1 MRKLL
6 WILGLAI
13 VLAGAAAAIYWQRA
27 SAAMEAPGPHLE
39 SVPLMVK
46 SGATVRGVLAEL
58 ETRGALADRRAVE
71 VFLRVRGSPQIKTGH
86 YEIPAQASPQEILR
100 QLSEGRVVLEALTV
114 IEGWTF
120 ADMRRAVE
128 AHVQISVTLRGKDLA
143 EIMKAIGHAGEHP
156 EGRFYPDTY
165 RFAAGTTDRDL
176 YALAY
181 RKMAETLE
189 TAWNSRA
196 AALPLASA
204 YEALTLAS
212 IVEKETGLASERPR
226 IAGVF
231 TTRLRRNMRLQTDPT
246 VIYGLG
252 ASYDGN
258 IRERDLRTD
267 TPYNTYTRGGLPPTP
282 IALPSKEAIEA
293 VTRPLETGDIFFVA
307 TGIGDGSHVFSA
319 TLEAHNAAVARYLE
333 RLRGAR
339 LRGDRVPR

>member
-6 WILGLAI
+6 LVLLGLA
-13 VLAGAAAAIYWQRA
+13 VLAGVAGAIYWQRA
-27 SAAMEAPGPHLE
+27 GTLMRAPGPHAQ
-39 SVPLMVK
+39 SVALMVK
-46 SGATVRGVLAEL
+46 PGATVRAVLTEL

-71 VFLRVRGSPQIKTGH
+71 LFLRVRGWPQVKTGH

-100 QLSEGRVVLEALTV
+100 QLSEGRVVLETLTV

-120 ADMRRAVE
+120 ADMRRAIE
-128 AHVQISVTLRGKDLA
+128 AHAQINVTMRGQ
-143 EIMKAIGHAGEHP
+143 EIAAIMLAIGHAGEHP
-156 EGRFYPDTY
+156 EGRFFPDTY
-165 RFAAGTTDRDL
+165 RFAGGTTDRDL

-181 RKMAETLE
+181 RKMADTLE
-189 TAWNSRA
+189 AAWSARA
-196 AALPLASA
+196 AALPLANA

-267 TPYNTYTRGGLPPTP
+267 TPYNTYTRAGLPPTP

-319 TLEAHNAAVARYLE
+319 TLEAHNAAVARYLA

-339 LRGDRVPR
+339 VPR

>member
-6 WILGLAI
+6 WLLGLAI
-13 VLAGAAAAIYWQRA
+13 VLAGAAGAIYWQRA
-27 SAAMEAPGPHLE
+27 SALMSAPGPHAQ
-39 SVPLMVK
+39 SVALLVK
-46 SGATVRGVLAEL
+46 PGATVRAVLAEL
-58 ETRGALADRRAVE
+58 DTRGALADRRAVE
-71 VFLRVRGSPQIKTGH
+71 LFLRVRGWPQIKTGH
-86 YEIPAQASPQEILR
+86 YDIPAQASPQEILR

-128 AHVQISVTLRGKDLA
+128 AHAQIKVTMRGQDIA
-143 EIMKAIGHAGEHP
+143 AIMSAIGHAGEHP
-156 EGRFYPDTY
+156 EGRFFPDTY
-165 RFAAGTTDRDL
+165 RFAGGTTDLEL

-181 RKMAETLE
+181 RKMAATLE
-189 TAWNSRA
+189 AAWSVRA
-196 AALPLASA
+196 AALPLANA

-252 ASYDGN
+252 ATYDGN

-319 TLEAHNAAVARYLE
+319 TLEEHNAAVARYLA

-339 LRGDRVPR
+339 VPR

>member
-6 WILGLAI
+6 WALGLVV

-27 SAAMEAPGPHLE
+27 SALMNAPGPHAQ
-39 SVPLMVK
+39 SVMLLVK
-46 SGATVRGVLAEL
+46 PGATVRAVLAEL
-58 ETRGALADRRAVE
+58 ETSGALADRRAVE
-71 VFLRVRGSPQIKTGH
+71 LFLRARGWPQIKTGH
-86 YEIPAQASPQEILR
+86 YEIPAQASPREILR

-120 ADMRRAVE
+120 AEMRRAVE
-128 AHVQISVTLRGKDLA
+128 AHAQIKVTLRGKAID
-143 EIMKAIGHAGEHP
+143 EIMSAIGHAGEHP
-156 EGRFYPDTY
+156 EGRFFPDTY
-165 RFAAGTTDRDL
+165 RFAGGTSDRDL

-189 TAWNSRA
+189 TAWSARA
-196 AALPLASA
+196 AALPLANA

-231 TTRLRRNMRLQTDPT
+231 VTRLRRNMRLQTDPT

-282 IALPSKEAIEA
+282 IALPSREAIEA

-319 TLEAHNAAVARYLE
+319 TLEAHNAAVARYLA

-339 LRGDRVPR
+339 VPR

>member
-6 WILGLAI
+6 LILAIGLA
-13 VLAGAAAAIYWQRA
+13 LAIAAATIYWQQANTMMR
-27 SAAMEAPGPHLE
+27 SPGPHSQAVQL
-39 SVPLMVK
+39 VVK
-46 SGATVRGVLAEL
+46 PGATVRTALADL
-58 ETRGALADRRAVE
+58 ETRGALAHRRAVE
-71 VFLRVRGSPQIKTGH
+71 LELRVRGWPRIRSGR
-86 YEIPAQASPQEILR
+86 YEIPAQASPEEILR
-100 QLSEGRVVLEALTV
+100 QLVEGRVVLETLTV

-128 AHVQISVTLRGKDLA
+128 AHPQIKVTLRGKEVA
-143 EIMKAIGHAGEHP
+143 EVMSAIGHVGEHP

-176 YALAY
+176 LALAY
-181 RKMAETLE
+181 RKMAETLDA
-189 TAWNSRA
+189 AWAKRA
-196 AALPLASA
+196 DALPLKSA

-231 TTRLRRNMRLQTDPT
+231 ITRLRKNMRLQTDPT

-252 ASYDGN
+252 AIYDGN

-267 TPYNTYTRGGLPPTP
+267 TPYNTYTRAGLPPTP
-282 IALPSKEAIEA
+282 IALPSKEAIQA

-319 TLEAHNAAVARYLE
+319 TLEAHNAAVARYL
-333 RLRGAR
+333 AR
-339 LRGDRVPR
+339 LRGMRTTR